1 MPVPLNLRFGYG
13 NKPSPSFVTAL
24 VVDGRCYSATS
35 NILSIAS
42 NATPANQTA
51 AFALWNPVASGVAI
65 LLYGITMTSDT
76 AGVKIRVQHVTADPA
91 LGTSA
96 TPINRFRQTVLGASV
111 VLAETSIAAGIAIPS
126 TNLSDA
132 YITGIVPIL
141 LDDDLSYAW
150 INPGSGI
157 LVHFNE
163 ETPSTAVNVGANAFW
178 GEFSVN

>member
-24 VVDGRCYSATS
+24 VVDGRCYSVAS
-35 NILSIAS
+35 NILSIVS
-42 NATPANQTA
+42 NAAPANQTA
-51 AFALWNPVASGVAI
+51 AFALWNPAASGVAI

-76 AGVKIRVQHVTADPA
+76 AGVKIRVQHVTADPV
-91 LGTSA
+91 LGTAA
-96 TPINRFRQTVLGASV
+96 TPVNRFRQATLGASA
-111 VLAETSIAAGIAIPS
+111 VLAETSIAAGIAIPA
-126 TNLSDA
+126 TNITDT

-150 INPGSGI
+150 INPGTGV

-178 GEFSVN
+178 SEFSVN